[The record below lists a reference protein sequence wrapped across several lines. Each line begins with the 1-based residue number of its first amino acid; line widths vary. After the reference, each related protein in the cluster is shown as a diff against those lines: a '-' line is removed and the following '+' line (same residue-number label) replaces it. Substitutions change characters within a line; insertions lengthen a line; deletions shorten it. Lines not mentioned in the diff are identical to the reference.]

1 MQEDLSP
8 MSETQK
14 NTGYNAVVGRKL
26 TKPRHERGAHLMAL
40 RMNAGLSQDELAER
54 IGVSQQTIAFWERS
68 GKTPRSEVLSQL
80 AEALGVSIEVL
91 LVESNDAAATK
102 KKGGPD
108 GKLRKVFEEASSL
121 PRRQQEKIM
130 EFVSA
135 FINQYKQNGG
145 RV

>member
-1 MQEDLSP
+1 M
-8 MSETQK
+8 T
-14 NTGYNAVVGRKL
+14 
-26 TKPRHERGAHLMAL
+26 L
-40 RMNAGLSQDELAER
+40 RLNAGLSQDELAEKT
-54 IGVSQQTIAFWERS
+54 GVPQQTIAFWERS

-80 AEALGVSIEVL
+80 AEALGVGIEAL
-91 LVESNDAAATK
+91 LMEGNGAAAMMK
-102 KKGGPD
+102 QGGPD